1 MNEQDEL
8 QDRAGAPAEEW
19 GIGAEMKRLLD
30 EGNEGVA
37 SPFDEAELLA
47 SGIEDGPSCEK
58 HARGRIMSRF
68 FHTIGLD
75 YDAWRGRKSEQRR
88 RRLIRAG
95 TLATIAVGVAV
106 VAWAVLRMVAGYG
119 IDGKEKIE
127 YFDHVEAIQPRFSV
141 SLPEQPP
148 AGFQLAEVALE
159 RGAPAGPRAVISYE
173 RAGTTTTAETVDLLV
188 RPLADEP
195 FVPSPAARE
204 PLEIAGQAAL
214 WVEGSGEIWSSQLS
228 SHEGGWVVWEQGEWR
243 FALVSNRLSRGELVE
258 IVAQLLGE

>member
-1 MNEQDEL
+1 MNDQDQL
-8 QDRAGAPAEEW
+8 QDRAGSPAEEW

-30 EGNEGVA
+30 EEHEGVA

-47 SGIEDGPSCEK
+47 RGIEDGPSWEK
-58 HARGRIMSRF
+58 SARGRILSRF

-88 RRLIRAG
+88 RRLVWAG

-106 VAWAVLRMVAGYG
+106 VAWAVLRMVAGYS

-127 YFDHVEAIQPRFSV
+127 HFDRVEAIQPCFST
-141 SLPEQPP
+141 SLPHQPP
-148 AGFQLAEVALE
+148 AGFRLAEVALE
-159 RGAPAGPRAVISYE
+159 PGAPAGPRAVISYE
-173 RAGTTTTAETVDLLV
+173 RAGTTTAETVDLLV

-214 WVEGSGEIWSSQLS
+214 WVEGSGKTWSSQLS

-258 IVAQLLGE
+258 IAAQLLGE